1 MSMPTGKT
9 DYMKRREAEKKMQ
22 EAAPTKAKDLGL
34 SDKGYWRFEFPKDKQ
49 GKSTRE
55 TAIRDIKSTL
65 DKDQKTYPELKIDI
79 MPSPKEDSVAVIK
92 LIGTGAHKVGTKVK
106 KDYRDLAGFKGA
118 VITKYTP
125 KFTSSG
131 IAPKP

>member
-1 MSMPTGKT
+1 
-9 DYMKRREAEKKMQ
+9 
-22 EAAPTKAKDLGL
+22 L
-34 SDKGYWRFEFPKDKQ
+34 
-49 GKSTRE
+49 
-55 TAIRDIKSTL
+55 
-65 DKDQKTYPELKIDI
+65 
-79 MPSPKEDSVAVIK
+79 PKEQNVAVIK
-92 LIGTGAHKVGTKVK
+92 LIGTGAHKVGTKIK